1 MLAIMNTDKDQFAWV
16 EWLIKEREEQGL
28 SQADLARKTGLT
40 RTTIS
45 DYERRQ
51 RANPDIEALWKIS
64 TALGYPDDF
73 LPRLAGLLPPAEGVD
88 KNAVRIAHESRDL
101 SQQDKEELL
110 AFIHMKK
117 NLRKRK

>member
-73 LPRLAGLLPPAEGVD
+73 LPRLAGLLPQLKVWIKARCALLTKV
-88 KNAVRIAHESRDL
+88 AICL
-101 SQQDKEELL
+101 SK
-110 AFIHMKK
+110 IKK
-117 NLRKRK
+117 SFWPLST